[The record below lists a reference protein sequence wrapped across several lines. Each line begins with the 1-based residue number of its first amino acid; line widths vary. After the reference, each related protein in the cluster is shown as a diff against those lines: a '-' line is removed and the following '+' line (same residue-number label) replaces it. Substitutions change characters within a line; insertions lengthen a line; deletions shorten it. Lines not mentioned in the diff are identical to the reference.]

1 MSYVQM
7 SALTWPDAEALAQ
20 QDAIGL
26 IPTGAIEQHGP
37 ALPLATDCLIAE
49 ELARRIADKL
59 DDPVVV
65 APSLPGGLSTHHIAF
80 PGTVTL
86 PEEVFGGVLDAY
98 VEAFERMGI
107 RRIAIISGHGGNLNF
122 LGRYEAAHAE
132 NGTDRLL
139 IAHHD
144 FNGYIEAMF
153 TGARS
158 EGFEPPPTDVHAGG
172 VETSQGLALFP
183 ALVREDFKD
192 VGGYTADEDG
202 WMQRMFED
210 GMKAVSPTGVLG
222 DPSQATAAAG
232 EAIFAHIADY
242 LTDWIAAELSSSIGA
257 HSKS

>member
-7 SALTWPDAEALAQ
+7 SALTWPDAEALAT

-49 ELARRIADKL
+49 ELARRIADRI
-59 DDPVVV
+59 DEPVVV

-86 PEEVFGGVLDAY
+86 PEPIFEGVIDAY
-98 VEAFERMGI
+98 VEAFARMGI
-107 RRIAIISGHGGNLNF
+107 RRVAIISGHGGNLNF
-122 LGRYEAAHAE
+122 LGRYEAKHAE
-132 NGTDRLL
+132 KGTDTRL

-144 FNGYIEAMF
+144 LQGYIDAMF
-153 TGARS
+153 TGART
-158 EGFEPPPTDVHAGG
+158 EGFDPPPTDVHAGG

-183 ALVREDFKD
+183 ELVREFKD
-192 VGGYTADEDG
+192 VDGYTANEDG
-202 WMQRMFED
+202 WMQKMFED

-222 DPSQATAAAG
+222 DPSQAPAAAG
-232 EAIFAHIADY
+232 EAIFTHHADD
-242 LTDWIAAELSSSIGA
+242 LARWITAEVSSSIGA

>member
-7 SALTWPDAEALAQ
+7 SALTWPDAEALAT

-49 ELARRIADKL
+49 ELARRIADQL

-86 PEEVFGGVLDAY
+86 PEHVFEGVIDAY

-107 RRIAIISGHGGNLNF
+107 RRVAIISGHGGNLNF
-122 LGRYEAAHAE
+122 LGRYEAKHAE
-132 NGTDRLL
+132 KDTDTRL

-144 FNGYIEAMF
+144 LHGYIEAMF
-153 TGARS
+153 TGART
-158 EGFEPPPTDVHAGG
+158 EGFDPPPTDVHAGG

-183 ALVREDFKD
+183 DLVREFQD
-192 VGGYTADEDG
+192 VEGYTADEDG

-232 EAIFAHIADY
+232 EAIFAHIAAY
-242 LTDWIAAELSSSIGA
+242 LTGWIAAELSSSIGA